1 MMRALRSVDADV
13 LAIAYEE
20 SGAADGIAV
29 VLSHGFPYDVR
40 AFDGVVERLAKR
52 GDLRVLVPYLRGYG
66 PTRFRDP
73 ATLRS
78 GQQGALA
85 SDLLAFLDALDID
98 RAVLGGYDWGGRASC
113 IVAALYPQRAIGLVT
128 GGGYNVQNI
137 PISGIPLDPE
147 AEHRLWYQ
155 YYFHGERGRRALEE
169 RRDDVC
175 RYLWKT
181 WSPTWAFDDE
191 TFARTADAYRNV
203 DFVSVVVHSYKHR
216 FGLVAGDPAYD
227 AIERALEEQPRID
240 VPTISLV
247 GDASGLT
254 VLLREHAHFGG
265 RFEERVVRGVG
276 HNVPQEAPGAFAD
289 AIAAML

>member
-1 MMRALRSVDADV
+1 MRALRSVDADV